1 MELISHA
8 RERHNVFLH
17 ISLLKPWA
25 GIMKYGSNEDEGGVE
40 WTVIS

>member
-1 MELISHA
+1 MP
-8 RERHNVFLH
+8 ERGTMFFLH

-25 GIMKYGSNEDEGGVE
+25 GIMKYGSTEDEGGVE

>member
-40 WTVIS
+40 WTVS